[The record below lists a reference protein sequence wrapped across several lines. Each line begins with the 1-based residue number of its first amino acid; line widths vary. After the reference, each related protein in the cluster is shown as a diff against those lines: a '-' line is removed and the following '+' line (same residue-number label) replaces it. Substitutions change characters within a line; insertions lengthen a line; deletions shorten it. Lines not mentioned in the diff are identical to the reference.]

1 MIGLIEIRINT
12 KSLIPG
18 CGHLCSSLC
27 ASLNASPCLARAYSS
42 VCLCVQVCLCSPC
55 PPPDP
60 DVNVRL
66 PTKNQLGPNEAR
78 TPCVQHTHTET
89 HTHTHTHTH
98 TLRNTF
104 QYTSHTSTLANY
116 DPCKL
121 IQAYKETSRQ
131 SYTHFCVFNKFII
144 NKQIKTNAKTFVRLM
159 K

>member
-1 MIGLIEIRINT
+1 M
-12 KSLIPG
+12 
-18 CGHLCSSLC
+18 
-27 ASLNASPCLARAYSS
+27 
-42 VCLCVQVCLCSPC
+42 
-55 PPPDP
+55 
-60 DVNVRL
+60 DVLKNVDRDMNREDKHACKHIHKH
-66 PTKNQLGPNEAR
+66 TR
-78 TPCVQHTHTET
+78 THA